1 MARALQRFSV
11 RTAILA
17 GFGAL
22 LLLIGLALAVV
33 LVQGSKLEANFVLRL
48 PLDSFDDLPQEK
60 AA

>member
-22 LLLIGLALAVV
+22 LLMIGLALTVV
-33 LVQGSKLEANFVLRL
+33 WVQGRKLETNFVLRL
-48 PLDSFDDLPQEK
+48 PLDSSDDLPREK